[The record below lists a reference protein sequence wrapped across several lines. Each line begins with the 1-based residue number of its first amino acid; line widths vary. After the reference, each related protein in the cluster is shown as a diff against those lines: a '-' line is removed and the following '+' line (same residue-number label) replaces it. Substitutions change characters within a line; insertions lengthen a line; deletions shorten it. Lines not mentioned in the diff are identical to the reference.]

1 MPGDSRVIVPV
12 CLTEGTPFLLL
23 IICDGSSCVP
33 GKTLSEE
40 PFVSLL
46 EEPQRITCNC
56 VSVSYW
62 RYSFFA
68 ALHIFII
75 RVNNESSKIAK
86 NVYRMYTAQRKML
99 YM

>member
-40 PFVSLL
+40 SSVSLL

-68 ALHIFII
+68 ALHIFSFND
-75 RVNNESSKIAK
+75 REKI
-86 NVYRMYTAQRKML
+86 
-99 YM
+99 